1 MLGLGLR
8 GLGLGGMAG
17 AGLLRLPRYVIETPA
32 TTLLDFESAAAWT
45 AVTITAADNR
55 TEKVQGSQSVKL
67 TTAAGGNGHIT
78 RTFAPCQLFP
88 STNFLRLRIY
98 LHSAPETVA
107 GACIVILCEQR
118 GKFDEVL
125 HAAVAENRAGSGGVG
140 NVGHWQGKGMGGNGW
155 GEWRT
160 TCSMRGYACMR
171 KWDRSWRL
179 VSTGWNMGRRRILPV
194 WCVLMTRMPVWA
206 PMRCR

>member
-107 GACIVILCEQR
+107 GACIVIYVSSVVNLTKYYTLQLPKTVLAQGEWVTLDI
-118 GKFDEVL
+118 GKEKAWAVTGGESGER
-125 HAAVAENRAGSGGVG
+125 HAVCADTRVCGSGT
-140 NVGHWQGKGMGGNGW
+140 GHGG
-155 GEWRT
+155 
-160 TCSMRGYACMR
+160 
-171 KWDRSWRL
+171 
-179 VSTGWNMGRRRILPV
+179 
-194 WCVLMTRMPVWA
+194 
-206 PMRCR
+206 